1 MNWYG
6 MISQQHIV
14 NWYHEWSWYHNF
26 FLPIPKYIYPRHP
39 AILRLS
45 ELAPETL
52 MVMWWIW
59 FCGIWILSLLS
70 KTGDQCND
78 VIQVTRPVGEHF
90 KRNVTGLDG
99 HQGVNKMKWDECK
112 GFLSST
118 VVSIQ
123 MGVGAV
129 GAVVQKPCRQR
140 MTPRFLLDANPP
152 STQLVMLIL
161 CVPNS
166 ISFSARWLWRG
177 QILVRT
183 HLTLLNCCVR
193 VYINV
198 LLKSNKWRVSSQC
211 LFWELPSGVSSRS
224 QLQRSFP
231 HLAIFGPYFSWWW
244 DLWRLDLSKHPTP
257 RVCPI
262 SYTRHIHSY
271 TIYWMHGCHITEYTS
286 YEISYISKW
295 FQITYV

>member
-1 MNWYG
+1 
-6 MISQQHIV
+6 
-14 NWYHEWSWYHNF
+14 
-26 FLPIPKYIYPRHP
+26 
-39 AILRLS
+39 
-45 ELAPETL
+45 
-52 MVMWWIW
+52 
-59 FCGIWILSLLS
+59 
-70 KTGDQCND
+70 
-78 VIQVTRPVGEHF
+78 
-90 KRNVTGLDG
+90 
-99 HQGVNKMKWDECK
+99 
-112 GFLSST
+112 
-118 VVSIQ
+118 

-211 LFWELPSGVSSRS
+211 LFWELPSGVSSSPSCRGVS
-224 QLQRSFP
+224 PTWPSLDHIFP
-231 HLAIFGPYFSWWW
+231 GDGTCD
-244 DLWRLDLSKHPTP
+244 DLICRNTLHPEYVP
-257 RVCPI
+257 
-262 SYTRHIHSY
+262 YTRHIHSY

-286 YEISYISKW
+286 YEISYISK
-295 FQITYV
+295 